1 MKLTK
6 ELISAIMRK
15 KVHDCSK
22 EEIAAI
28 LKMFGCQVKEW
39 HHTDAGHKDGD
50 NEKHDIST
58 CFEIHHGIYFMMEVS
73 GDNSSRVVS
82 YHNEW
87 LMEHGVAMPTEN
99 LTVALHMV
107 LNYFLPKM
115 PFDYSGPK
123 YIEGK
128 EYEYESMAEMQEL
141 LNHIQE
147 EMQVVMEEVNK
158 ADQERKAERE
168 KKRANVVIGTHT
180 IRELLPN
187 MVGELDERKMAIY
200 IEAINK
206 VREGEE
212 LPMVSG
218 VIKDGGTGLWGND
231 SGVIIGWEEFLDES
245 INVGNISL

>member
-15 KVHDCSK
+15 KVHDCSYD
-22 EEIAAI
+22 EIAAI

-39 HHTDAGHKDGD
+39 HHTDVMKNDEQKS
-50 NEKHDIST
+50 NSIS
-58 CFEIHHGIYFMMEVS
+58 CSFEIHHGIYFMIEVS

-128 EYEYESMAEMQEL
+128 EREYESIAEMQEL

-158 ADQERKAERE
+158 ADQERKAEHE
-168 KKRANVVIGTHT
+168 KRRANVVIGTHT

-187 MVGELDERKMAIY
+187 MVGELDERKMDIY

-218 VIKDGGTGLWGND
+218 VIKEGGTGMWGND
-231 SGVIIGWEEFLDES
+231 SGVILGWEEFQDES
-245 INVGNISL
+245 INVGNIAL